1 MAKTLKG
8 PSSVYSLVYRRI
20 VKQLRTDARFRTAV
34 ADLRVWDGSSS
45 DSAPMAASTGKP
57 TVRLTPVPQMGAWYS
72 ADTQVSTL
80 VVHVEMVIASYCVED
95 VLDLW
100 DELVNAL
107 RPGNGTLAADLVA
120 LGAETGEVVFS
131 DPSYDHNREKKDS
144 PYWDAI
150 GQFKLDVL
158 RSVNP

>member
-20 VKQLRTDARFRTAV
+20 VKQLRTDSKFRSAV
-34 ADLRVWDGSSS
+34 ADLRVWDGSPS
-45 DSAPMAASTGKP
+45 DGAPLTASTGKP
-57 TVRLTPVPQMGAWYS
+57 MVRLTPVPQSGQWYS
-72 ADTQVSTL
+72 ADTQSSTL
-80 VVHVEMVIASYCVED
+80 CVHVELVIASYCVED

-100 DELVNAL
+100 DQLVEAL
-107 RPGNGTLAADLVA
+107 EPDAAFAADLVA
-120 LGAETGEVVFS
+120 LGAETGEVLFS

-150 GQFKLDVL
+150 GQFKINVL
-158 RSVNP
+158 RSVID